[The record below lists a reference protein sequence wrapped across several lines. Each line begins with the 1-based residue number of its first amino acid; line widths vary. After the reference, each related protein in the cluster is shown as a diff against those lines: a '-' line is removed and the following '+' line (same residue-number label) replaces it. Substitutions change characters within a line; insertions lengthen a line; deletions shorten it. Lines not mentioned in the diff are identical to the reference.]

1 MQPHKK
7 KRQKRKLTP
16 IGWALVFILFL
27 IIFFIIY
34 GFCSCIAGSE
44 VEEKTIS
51 SDSSQTTA
59 STITDPKPIPEEI
72 ELFNDTESEAL
83 DISSENGILV
93 SIDSNE
99 IIAQKNGSKKIYPAS
114 MTKVMT
120 LLVAVENA
128 ESLDDTFTYTAEL
141 IDPLFLEGATMAGFK
156 HDETVTVRDMI
167 YGTVLPS
174 GADAAT
180 GLAIKIAG
188 SVDAFVALMNEKAE
202 ELGLKNTHFM
212 NTSGLHDPNHYSTC
226 YDMAVIMK
234 AAMENEISRE
244 VLTAIDYTTSITPQ
258 NPEGIRLAS
267 TMFQKI
273 YGSEAENVEILAGK
287 TGYTSEAGCC
297 LVSFAQNI
305 SGKSY
310 VLVSS
315 KAQNQWGGI
324 YDAIYTYAK
333 YAGTKKV
340 FLPPENSGPTHYVYE
355 GVTTENADYT
365 YFNS

>member
-1 MQPHKK
+1 MHPQRK

-16 IGWALVFILFL
+16 IGWALVFILLL

-34 GFCSCIAGSE
+34 GFCSCIAGTDS
-44 VEEKTIS
+44 EEK
-51 SDSSQTTA
+51 SDSSEPTKTVTLTTKEP
-59 STITDPKPIPEEI
+59 DPEPQKI
-72 ELFNDTESEAL
+72 ELFSNDNAEDL
-83 DISSENGILV
+83 DISSKNGILV
-93 SIDSNE
+93 SLDSNE
-99 IIAQKNGSKKIYPAS
+99 IVAQKNGNKKIYPAS

-120 LLVAVENA
+120 LLVAAENA
-128 ESLDDTFTYTAEL
+128 TSLDDTFTYTAEL

-180 GLAIKIAG
+180 GLAIKTAG
-188 SVDAFVALMNEKAE
+188 SVEAFVALMNEKAK
-202 ELGLKNTHFM
+202 ELGLENTHFV

-234 AAMENEISRE
+234 AAMENDVCRE
-244 VLTAIDYTTSITPQ
+244 VLTAIDYTTSATPQ
-258 NPEGIRLAS
+258 NPEGIHLAS

-273 YGSEAENVEILAGK
+273 YGNEAENVEILAGK

-305 SGKSY
+305 NGKSFI
-310 VLVSS
+310 LVSS
-315 KAQNQWGGI
+315 QAGSQWGGI

-333 YAGTKKV
+333 YAGTKTV
-340 FLPPENSGPTHYVYE
+340 YLPVENSGPTHYVYKDI
-355 GVTTENADYT
+355 TTENADYS
-365 YFNS
+365 YFNN